1 MIGNINAFLQQS
13 FAWSTRDI
21 YSTSVKVSRSGI
33 ASGGAILGH
42 GILAQKRWW
51 WVFAG
56 RFGVIIGQISGQTHE
71 ISPKRRHHTGSRR
84 NTRARIGV
92 PLEAWAGLMLSRDF
106 RLSIRRSFV
115 NRGELAFIDLNFGL
129 IYAGIIQFFNQKNA
143 KKHQKKRLS
152 NTYYYNILG
161 VSTLKARFS
170 SVTFPLFQGH
180 EPLPSFLPII

>member
-33 ASGGAILGH
+33 ASGG
-42 GILAQKRWW
+42 R
-51 WVFAG
+51 G
-56 RFGVIIGQISGQTHE
+56 RFSVMDFGTKAVVVGVCGAFWGDNRSDFR
-71 ISPKRRHHTGSRR
+71 S
-84 NTRARIGV
+84 NTRNIPKTQAPHGVKAQYAGAIGV
-92 PLEAWAGLMLSRDF
+92 PLEAWASLMLSRDF

-143 KKHQKKRLS
+143 KKHQKNGS
-152 NTYYYNILG
+152 QTP
-161 VSTLKARFS
+161 TTT
-170 SVTFPLFQGH
+170 TF
-180 EPLPSFLPII
+180 